1 MTSSDPNLKKQ
12 VQRLH
17 QLTIYG
23 RWLFVIGCW
32 CTLGVFG
39 IWGLREDIA
48 LWREHFT
55 WVAVRY
61 SIIYN
66 RLPAFCLAFC
76 IGSTAAVL
84 IWQSRIVLKG
94 LSTEERQH
102 LEKQVRK
109 IHALGSRHPLWKW
122 IR

>member
-1 MTSSDPNLKKQ
+1 MTSSDPNFKKQ

-32 CTLGVFG
+32 STLGVFG
-39 IWGLREDIA
+39 VWGLREEFT
-48 LWREHFT
+48 LWQEYFT
-55 WVAVRY
+55 WAAVRY
-61 SIIYN
+61 AIVYN

-76 IGSTAAVL
+76 IGVTTAVL
-84 IWQSRIVLKG
+84 VWQSRCILKG
-94 LSTEERQH
+94 LSTEERQR